1 MSQFIS
7 HSEWEHIFTEE
18 ALTVEELLSSG
29 DFLLLEQSKVRIA
42 LENKILAWDK
52 FKKWITEKLNC
63 ACLKSQL
70 SPVEI
75 QILKN
80 KFNENKKTFSHYEI
94 WNNDLI
100 PLEIWDNS
108 LIVLGLYPP
117 ENLVTIPNS
126 IFVLCPPE
134 VMTEITKSEAL
145 EPPKF
150 QQVEHS
156 QSLSLLQLDPTID
169 IPTDLSFSKLY
180 KKTETQTQTE
190 KSQTGYSVWSLV
202 DSNHNL
208 SSELARKQFDAYMV
222 LKIVENETK
231 VYKMDED
238 LMKEDLNPSLFSYNL
253 NLENAFSDLYKSGKT
268 SSVSLENLGLTILDF
283 KYACI
288 SPLKLGPQV
297 LGFLV
302 GFKIEKTT
310 DQDENALEL
319 ISNQN
324 VA

>member
-7 HSEWEHIFTEE
+7 HSEWEHIFTDE

-52 FKKWITEKLNC
+52 FKGWITGKLNC
-63 ACLKSQL
+63 ACLKSRL
-70 SPVEI
+70 NPVEI

-80 KFNENKKTFSHYEI
+80 KYNENRKTFSHYDI
-94 WNNDLI
+94 WSNDLI

-117 ENLVTIPNS
+117 ENLITIPNS

-134 VMTEITKSEAL
+134 VMTEITKSEDIDLSKMEKAEL
-145 EPPKF
+145 
-150 QQVEHS
+150 S
-156 QSLSLLQLDPTID
+156 QSVSLLQLDPTID
-169 IPTDLSFSKLY
+169 IPMDLSFSKLY
-180 KKTETQTQTE
+180 QKTETQTKSE
-190 KSQTGYSVWSLV
+190 KSITGYTVWNLI
-202 DSNHNL
+202 DTNHNS

-222 LKIVENETK
+222 LKIVDTETK

-238 LMKEDLNPSLFSYNL
+238 LLKEELNPSLFCYNL
-253 NLENAFSDLYKSGKT
+253 SLENVFSDLYKSGQT
-268 SSVSLENLGLTILDF
+268 TSVSLEKLGLTILDF

-288 SPLKLGPQV
+288 SPLKLGPLV

-310 DQDENALEL
+310 EQDENALEL